1 MTARELVRSPQPR
14 TLLSGVTYPLP
25 PVLLPGRRQVAL
37 VEISLY
43 GLAIADLIAS
53 ADWDRT
59 AAVAVSVV
67 AVITLPL
74 RHKHPVLTQLLGL
87 ANVALGYALVA
98 QLITTF
104 SLARRTTKRFVFIVT
119 LGVVAVA
126 QALGMFVG
134 PQANSPGDYSAQRIL
149 FAILI
154 VSAPASTGLLL
165 SAYQRLA
172 EQLTELDRRQ
182 QRENDLLARTV
193 LAQER
198 GRLAREMHDVV
209 SHQMS
214 LIAVQTGALRM
225 TATDPAV
232 RDAADTIRKL
242 AVRTLQELRQTVTAL
257 RDAADAELV
266 PQPRLRDLPRLIA
279 ESQTGAV
286 LNRRDDGHTHWTEL
300 TELTAYRTVQEGLT
314 NVRKYAAGA
323 PVSVDVDSNQ
333 GILQITVRNGPIA
346 EQPLA
351 DVTLPGGGNGL
362 IGLRERAELLGG
374 TLTYGPTAERGFE
387 LTIRLP
393 SESRRTPA
401 PASNDITAATGS
413 VTADR

>member
-1 MTARELVRSPQPR
+1 MTTNELIRSPHPR
-14 TLLSGVTYPLP
+14 GVIYPLP
-25 PVLLPGRRQVAL
+25 SILHPGRKQAVLLEITLYAL
-37 VEISLY
+37 T
-43 GLAIADLIAS
+43 IADLLAS

-59 AAVAVSVV
+59 VAVAASVL
-67 AVITLPL
+67 AVVTLPL
-74 RHKHPVLTQLLGL
+74 RRKHPVLTQLLGL
-87 ANVALGYALVA
+87 ANVAVGYALVA

-104 SLARRTTKRFVFIVT
+104 SLARRTTNRLVLVVT
-119 LGVVAVA
+119 LGVVALA
-126 QALGMFVG
+126 QTLGMFIG
-134 PQANSPGDYSAQRIL
+134 PQATSPGDYSAQRIL

-172 EQLTELDRRQ
+172 EQLAELDRRQ

-225 TATDPAV
+225 TAADPAV
-232 RDAADTIRKL
+232 REAADTIRKL
-242 AVRTLQELRQTVTAL
+242 AVRTLHELRQTVSAL

-279 ESQTGAV
+279 DSQTGAV
-286 LNRRDDGHTHWTEL
+286 LNRRDDESAQWTEL

-314 NVRKYAAGA
+314 NARKHAEGAAI
-323 PVSVDVDSNQ
+323 SVDVESAQ
-333 GILQITVRNGPIA
+333 GILQITVRNGPTA
-346 EQPLA
+346 RPPLA
-351 DVTLPGGGNGL
+351 DVTLPGGRHGL

-374 TLTYGPTAERGFE
+374 TLTYGPTPDGGFE
-387 LTIRLP
+387 LAIRLP
-393 SESRRTPA
+393 SQSSRAPA
-401 PASNDITAATGS
+401 PASNDITAAVGS
-413 VTADR
+413 IAAEL